1 MKLCYNFTFLCI
13 KKDKLFTIK
22 IGDTL
27 DKKEYKK
34 LVEKYTPKEN
44 KFENI
49 LISFFTGGLCGV
61 FGQILT
67 TIFNKLL
74 HFSIRDSYML
84 TMVTFVIIGSVL
96 TGLGFFDKV
105 VSFCKCG
112 LIVPTTGFAH
122 AMTSASLDY
131 KNEGLVKGVGSN
143 MFKLTGSIIIYGI
156 IASFFVALLK
166 VMIG

>member
-1 MKLCYNFTFLCI
+1 M
-13 KKDKLFTIK
+13 
-22 IGDTL
+22 

-34 LVEKYTPKEN
+34 LVKEYTPKED
-44 KFENI
+44 KFNNI
-49 LISFFTGGLCGV
+49 LISFFVGGLCGV

-67 TIFNKLL
+67 DIFNKVC
-74 HFSIRDSYML
+74 HFSISDSYML
-84 TMVTFVIIGSVL
+84 TMVSFVLIGSIL

-122 AMTSASLDY
+122 AMTSATMDY
-131 KNEGLVKGVGSN
+131 RKEGLVKGIGSN

-156 IASFFVALLK
+156 VVSFFVALLK
-166 VMIG
+166 VIIG